1 MQAASSS
8 EAEISDSDDDSN
20 DKRPGIK
27 LKIKGKSSTQARH
40 QNDSGAQDSAAE
52 LSRAQK
58 VVKGVLKLKAAAPF
72 SRPVNEEEVPGYGA
86 AVEQPMDLGTVS
98 EKLKNGGY
106 RSLGKPCCAWS
117 RRLHAMHQ
125 AVMPCC
131 SVQCGYVCCWH
142 GWHTHIE
149 QP

>member
-27 LKIKGKSSTQARH
+27 LKIKGKLSSQARH
-40 QNDSGAQDSAAE
+40 QNASAAQDSAAE

-106 RSLGKPCCAWS
+106 RSLGN
-117 RRLHAMHQ
+117 
-125 AVMPCC
+125 
-131 SVQCGYVCCWH
+131 
-142 GWHTHIE
+142 
-149 QP
+149 